1 MHHKVAVD
9 TTNKNKDESLSLTN
23 FDNFFKY
30 YIILKSGVKNQVEN
44 REGTKKSVALV
55 TTKKS
60 EMQHNWCI

>member
-30 YIILKSGVKNQVEN
+30 YIILKSGVKNLVEN
-44 REGTKKSVALV
+44 EKEQKGLLL
-55 TTKKS
+55 
-60 EMQHNWCI
+60 